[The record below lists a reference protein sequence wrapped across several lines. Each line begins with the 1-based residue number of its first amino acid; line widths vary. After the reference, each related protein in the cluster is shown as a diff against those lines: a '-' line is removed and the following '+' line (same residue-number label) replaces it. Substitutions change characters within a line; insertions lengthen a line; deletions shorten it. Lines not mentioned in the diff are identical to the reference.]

1 MTIGMW
7 TRLRLGGMAGFSIAV
22 VALVA
27 GCGSSSSSSTASRSA
42 TSAAAAAPTGGA
54 VVISSTKGAN
64 GTYLTGASGRALYLW
79 MADAGG
85 RSNCSGQCAKFWP
98 PVVTKTTPSVSG
110 AASGSDLGTVTRADG
125 SKQVTYKGHPLYYFL
140 EDTSAGSVKGQGSN
154 NFGAKWWLVSP
165 SGVAITA
172 KASGSGAAGSSSTGG
187 GGGSAY

>member
-22 VALVA
+22 VALLA
-27 GCGSSSSSSTASRSA
+27 GCGSSGSSSTAARSA

-79 MADAGG
+79 MADTGG

-98 PVVTKTTPSVSG
+98 QVVTKTTPSVSD
-110 AASGSDLGTVTRADG
+110 AASGSDIATVTRADG

-140 EDTSAGSVKGQGSN
+140 EDSSAGSVKGQGSN
-154 NFGAKWWLVSP
+154 NFGAKWWLVTP
-165 SGVAITA
+165 SGVAIT

-187 GGGSAY
+187 VGSAY